1 MRKNR
6 SNWNEATR
14 VQMPALVH
22 LTRIGYTYFG
32 KISEDMSGSV
42 YDPDTNILIRIFK
55 EQFSKLNPDHAGEAE
70 AMLRTIR
77 QELDNDDIGESFYK
91 RLKAISPVRLID
103 FDHPENS
110 TYHCTAE
117 FTCKRDEDEFRPD
130 IALFVN
136 GLPLVFIEV
145 KNRPH
150 TQFRIENYIILM
162 IVAWTKLFHA
172 YFQATI
178 GERYFYKEKNG
189 RFKRVDGEK
198 KAWELSECIK
208 NYQKY
213 NAENKLSEAVVS
225 NLRFFIG
232 IRNKIE
238 HRYWDSS
245 TLDILLFG
253 ECQSLL
259 YNYENLAVE
268 LFGND
273 YSINTSLAYALQFS
287 HLRATEQLKAQ
298 RELLSKDMQDI
309 KKYIDKYKTDLTQE
323 IYDSQEYSIK
333 LLQIPKI
340 SNTNRADLAVEFVNW
355 NAISTEDKE
364 NYAKVTAIIK
374 DKIVKQNVSNANM
387 LRPIDVRNA
396 VKEKTDEEISQSNH
410 TDLWKAFSVRPN
422 AKSDAKFDTVVKY
435 CVYDEPH
442 NDYLY
447 TTEWVDFIVRL
458 VTKYGFKKENIHR
471 KCAGKLNLKDFD

>member
-103 FDHPENS
+103 FDHPENN

-374 DKIVKQNVSNANM
+374 DKIVKKN
-387 LRPIDVRNA
+387 
-396 VKEKTDEEISQSNH
+396 
-410 TDLWKAFSVRPN
+410 
-422 AKSDAKFDTVVKY
+422 
-435 CVYDEPH
+435 
-442 NDYLY
+442 
-447 TTEWVDFIVRL
+447 
-458 VTKYGFKKENIHR
+458 
-471 KCAGKLNLKDFD
+471 